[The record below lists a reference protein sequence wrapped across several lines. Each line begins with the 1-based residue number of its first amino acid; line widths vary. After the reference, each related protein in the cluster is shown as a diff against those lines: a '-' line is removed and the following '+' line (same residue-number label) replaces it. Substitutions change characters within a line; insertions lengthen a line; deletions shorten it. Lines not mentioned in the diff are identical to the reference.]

1 MKALLRV
8 FWRIAVLKDGPQV
21 LPRSSLLIGIALAF
35 DWSVSA
41 LVGALEG
48 SFGVALAEASLAVT
62 LQAIVVAAML
72 GLTRHLDRFSQ
83 TVTALFGTDGLV
95 SLLAL
100 PLLGLSLV
108 LPAAAPSLSWLILGF
123 MLWSILIQGHI
134 LKHALSIRMSLA
146 MALALAYT
154 LGSIRVFSVLMQSS
168 P

>member
-1 MKALLRV
+1 MNALLRV

-41 LVGALEG
+41 LVGGIEG
-48 SFGVALAEASLAVT
+48 SLGVALAEASLAVT
-62 LQAIVVAAML
+62 LQALFVAAML
-72 GLTRHLDRFSQ
+72 GLTRHLDRFGQ

-100 PLLGLSLV
+100 PVLSLSLV
-108 LPAAAPSLSWLILGF
+108 LPDAAPLSWLILGF

-146 MALALAYT
+146 LALALAYT
-154 LGSIRVFSVLMQSS
+154 LGSIRIFGVLMQSS
-168 P
+168 S